1 MTNGPGK
8 SDSPEVP
15 EKSPNNAG
23 QPAAE
28 GMEGRGLAKGNLP
41 QQNASRTPSRT
52 DALSAL
58 ERVRQAAA
66 KDKKLQF
73 TALLHHI
80 YNLET
85 LRMAYFSLK
94 KEAAPGVDGETWRH
108 YGEQLEVHLQD
119 LSERL
124 KRGAYRAKPVRRVYI
139 PKADGRQRPL
149 GVTALEDKIV
159 QRAAVEVLNAIY
171 ETDFLGFSHG
181 FRPRRSQHQAL
192 DALYT
197 GLLTRKVNWVLDL
210 DIRNFFGAISHEWL
224 VKFIEH
230 RIADRRVVRLIQKWL
245 NAGVLEDGKRI
256 RVEEGTPQGGS
267 ASPLLA
273 NVYLHYVFDL
283 WVQAWRRKRAHGD
296 MIIVR
301 FADDIV
307 LGFQVKSDA
316 DQFRVELTERM
327 RKFNLE
333 LHPEKTRLL
342 EFGPFAIK
350 NRQRRGEGKPET
362 FNFLGFTHICV
373 KKRSNGMFTVL
384 RQTIRKRMQAKLN
397 EVKAEL
403 QRRMHEPIPE
413 LGKWLQAVVRGH
425 IRYYGVPLN
434 QNALYIFRFQV
445 GRLWHRV
452 VASQS
457 ERPRPLGSHA
467 ASHHSLA
474 ACAYR
479 LSSLSLAPHGR
490 YSLRQEPD
498 AGNPLVR
505 IRGGGHEQS

>member
-52 DALSAL
+52 DAPRAL
-58 ERVRQAAA
+58 GRVRQAAG
-66 KDKKLQF
+66 KDKKLRF

-80 YNLET
+80 YNLDT
-85 LRMAYFSLK
+85 LRMAYFRLK

-108 YGEQLEVHLQD
+108 YGEQLEGNLQD

-124 KRGAYRAKPVRRVYI
+124 KRGAYRAKPVRRVFI

-171 ETDFLGFSHG
+171 ETDFLGFSYG
-181 FRPRRSQHQAL
+181 FRPGRSQHQAL

-197 GLLTRKVNWVLDL
+197 GLLTRKVNWVLYV
-210 DIRNFFGAISHEWL
+210 DIRGFFDAISHEWL

-230 RIADRRVVRLIQKWL
+230 RIADQRVVRLIQKWL
-245 NAGVLEDGKRI
+245 KAGVLGEGKRK
-256 RVEEGTPQGGS
+256 RTEEGTPQGGS

-273 NVYLHYVFDL
+273 NVYLHYLFHL
-283 WVQAWRRKRAHGD
+283 WIQTWRKKRAHGD

-307 LGFQVKSDA
+307 LGFRDKAEA

-327 RKFNLE
+327 QKFNLE

-342 EFGPFAIK
+342 EFGPYAIDQ
-350 NRQRRGEGKPET
+350 RQWRGEGKPET

-373 KKRSNGMFTVL
+373 KKRSNGRFTGL
-384 RQTIRKRMQAKLN
+384 RQTIRKR
-397 EVKAEL
+397 L
-403 QRRMHEPIPE
+403 QTKP
-413 LGKWLQAVVRGH
+413 
-425 IRYYGVPLN
+425 
-434 QNALYIFRFQV
+434 
-445 GRLWHRV
+445 
-452 VASQS
+452 
-457 ERPRPLGSHA
+457 
-467 ASHHSLA
+467 
-474 ACAYR
+474 
-479 LSSLSLAPHGR
+479 
-490 YSLRQEPD
+490 
-498 AGNPLVR
+498 
-505 IRGGGHEQS
+505 